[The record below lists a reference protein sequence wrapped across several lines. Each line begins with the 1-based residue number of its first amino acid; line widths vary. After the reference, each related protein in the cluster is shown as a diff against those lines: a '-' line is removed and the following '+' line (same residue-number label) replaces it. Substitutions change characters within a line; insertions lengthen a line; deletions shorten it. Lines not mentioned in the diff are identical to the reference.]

1 MVARKAEDARSKI
14 DRDLARFFVR
24 QAIRIRSREGFN
36 QRALAVIDV
45 TGSRENEMLFD
56 HVSF

>member
-1 MVARKAEDARSKI
+1 MREAKL
-14 DRDLARFFVR
+14 DRDLSRFFLR
-24 QAIRIRSREGFN
+24 QAIGIGSREGFN

>member
-1 MVARKAEDARSKI
+1 VENQLGKAELDG
-14 DRDLARFFVR
+14 DLPRFFLG
-24 QAIRIRSREGFN
+24 QAIRIGSREGFN